1 MTPSSASQRSMLAL
15 ASIAKS
21 YSLVIWRC
29 LRPFDSVSCLT
40 CSISSLSSS
49 DTSGHCFA
57 CAKSS
62 EQGWEPMFA
71 GPRLVKLV

>member
-1 MTPSSASQRSMLAL
+1 MPLSSASQRSMLAL
-15 ASIAKS
+15 ASVAKS
-21 YSLVIWRC
+21 YSLVIWRY

-49 DTSGHCFA
+49 DTFSHCFA

-62 EQGWEPMFA
+62 EQGWDPVFA
-71 GPRLVKLV
+71 GPRLIKLV